1 MGKQRPKLSIN
12 EDSSS
17 KEMLSIK
24 PPIHRIA
31 ANSIAKN
38 ASMDKDLLKMP
49 LKIVAA
55 RIQPSLIG
63 SFVKQYG
70 KEY

>member
-1 MGKQRPKLSIN
+1 MN
-12 EDSSS
+12 ENSGL
-17 KEMLSIK
+17 KKTMLSIK

-31 ANSIAKN
+31 ANSIPKN
-38 ASMDKDLLKMP
+38 TSMNKDLLKMP

-55 RIQPSLIG
+55 RIQRSLIG